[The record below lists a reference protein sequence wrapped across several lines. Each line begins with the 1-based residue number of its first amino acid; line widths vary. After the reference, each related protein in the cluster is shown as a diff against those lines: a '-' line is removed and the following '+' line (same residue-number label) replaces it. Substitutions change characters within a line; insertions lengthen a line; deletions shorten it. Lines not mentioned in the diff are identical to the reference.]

1 MNSIYEPHLKFID
14 ENKPIGCSILQSLN
28 NGRIHYH
35 DTLEILYFL
44 EGDCYVINGNDEL
57 YAKAGDII
65 VVNSGDIHC
74 VNCGQKTAKYILLQ
88 IGYNFCKSAGF
99 RYWEYTF
106 KKQFCDRKIADL
118 ITDILEQNNAK
129 NDFFLETIKV
139 KVLNLI
145 LELFKNFTVN
155 NQQNSTYNS
164 KLKLTKKIIKY
175 IQAHIDEA
183 ITIEDIASY
192 YGYTRFHISR
202 VFKEATGTT
211 VLDYISF
218 VKVEEAKKL
227 LKKSDES
234 IAEIATKCGFSSQG
248 YFCKIFKKYENI
260 SPNEYKKQVHLK

>member
-1 MNSIYEPHLKFID
+1 MNSVYEPHLKFID
-14 ENKPIGCSILQSLN
+14 ENKPIGCNILQCFE
-28 NGRIHYH
+28 NGRIHFH

-44 EGDCYVINGNDEL
+44 EGDCCIINGNDEL
-57 YAKAGDII
+57 QVETGDII
-65 VVNSGDIHC
+65 VFNSGDIHC
-74 VNCGQKTAKYILLQ
+74 VNRGKKVAKYIILQ
-88 IGYNFCKSAGF
+88 ISYSFCESVGF

-106 KKQFCDRKIADL
+106 KKQFCDKKIADML
-118 ITDILEQNNAK
+118 IDILEENNAE
-129 NDFFLETIKV
+129 NDFFIESIKV
-139 KVLNLI
+139 KVLNL
-145 LELFKNFTVN
+145 LLDLFKNYTVD

-164 KLKLTKKIIKY
+164 KLRLTKKIIKY
-175 IQAHIDEA
+175 IQTNISEP
-183 ITIEDIASY
+183 ITIKDIANY

-234 IAEIATKCGFSSQG
+234 IAEIAVKCGFSSQG

-260 SPNEYKKQVHLK
+260 SPNEYKKQVYRK